1 MDTGRAQLHAV
12 PFFVKQW
19 TVVLFVI
26 LKYLTWCTK
35 LLNMKFLIASVLLLV
50 SFSMNAQNA
59 DSVAAAQRRA
69 LLEKNKDRL
78 IYPVVKG
85 SVSTGVI
92 PVTGVTE
99 PVDPSLHYKILFD
112 FTEGTAAQYKE
123 GTVNPGLE
131 EICRMVNLHYAA
143 GIKKEKI
150 QIVIILHSAAVM
162 TVINNDEFRK
172 RFGRDNQNLDL
183 IGQLEKLGTRFIVCG
198 QTATLREIPDA
209 SLLPGVK
216 KAYSARTALSTYNL
230 KGFYSYVISGGH

>member
-1 MDTGRAQLHAV
+1 
-12 PFFVKQW
+12 
-19 TVVLFVI
+19 
-26 LKYLTWCTK
+26 
-35 LLNMKFLIASVLLLV
+35 MKFLFAPVMLLFALAL
-50 SFSMNAQNA
+50 NAQNA

-78 IYPVVKG
+78 IYPAIKG
-85 SVSTGVI
+85 SVITGVI

-99 PVDPSLHYKILFD
+99 PIDPSLNYKILFD

-183 IGQLEKLGTRFIVCG
+183 ISQLEKLGTRFIVCG